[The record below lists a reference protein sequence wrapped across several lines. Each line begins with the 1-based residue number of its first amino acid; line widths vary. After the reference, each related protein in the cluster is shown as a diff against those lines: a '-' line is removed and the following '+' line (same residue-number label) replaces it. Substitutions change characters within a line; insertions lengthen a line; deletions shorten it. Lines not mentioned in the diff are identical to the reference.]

1 MYSKKYT
8 LKGAAWWK
16 ALFFV
21 DVHPFSYYLTKI
33 SFNQKMSP
41 LSYSPSFQNDLW
53 IFEYVIFQVFLMY
66 KILGEVFKSFG
77 K

>member
-1 MYSKKYT
+1 
-8 LKGAAWWK
+8 
-16 ALFFV
+16 
-21 DVHPFSYYLTKI
+21 
-33 SFNQKMSP
+33 MSP